1 MQCSRRILVAI
12 FISIFI
18 ISSYV
23 IYDYD
28 SKVRVLLVSNA
39 DYRRMTD
46 SLNVR
51 LETLKSELKQSR
63 SSHENVL
70 SERDSTIRRM
80 QEDSERLDHALSEEK
95 KLKESED
102 AELEKLSRSHQRQ
115 INELNQLRS
124 RLDSLS
130 EVSVKLHHCEGQYE
144 ALLRMYHSLS
154 DNFQELQDNS
164 IQMEASKISKSS
176 DQAGVLQPANRPGL
190 DSNTS
195 PHISSSSSSSASQK
209 SNLVQPPKIAP
220 IPHDN
225 NGASLGTTCSCS
237 RADDNDLNEDFNDDD
252 TEYESY
258 KKMNMKGPQHNNER
272 DDVVFSHP
280 AKLPPTKT
288 TNSH

>member
-80 QEDSERLDHALSEEK
+80 QEDSERLDHALNEEK

-225 NGASLGTTCSCS
+225 KSSSTTPKSSSQAGSIPGAPVGV
-237 RADDNDLNEDFNDDD
+237 E
-252 TEYESY
+252 
-258 KKMNMKGPQHNNER
+258 
-272 DDVVFSHP
+272 
-280 AKLPPTKT
+280 PPSAQRVHAPGRMTMI
-288 TNSH
+288 